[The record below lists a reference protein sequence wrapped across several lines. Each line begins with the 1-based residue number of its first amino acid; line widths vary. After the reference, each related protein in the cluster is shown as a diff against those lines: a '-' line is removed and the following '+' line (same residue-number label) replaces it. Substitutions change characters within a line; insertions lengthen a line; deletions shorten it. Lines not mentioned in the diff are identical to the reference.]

1 MRLEGLTEQEIRER
15 ALFLE
20 ELTARGMRQAVRAV
34 TAELDAETVVLTAAS
49 LPGSGVWRAL
59 QAVFGVWQRF
69 VNDNI
74 MPYLTQ
80 EWRDAG
86 ARIAE
91 EIRVEWPDWELPNRG
106 GDLPFESLRHAE
118 NHMIGLSTEL
128 WENARAALTEGFEAG
143 ESVQQLAV
151 RVRGAVDVTEARARA
166 AARTELA
173 RAANAGTYDTI
184 VAAGFTG
191 RKEWVA
197 TEDSRTRPD
206 HREADGQRVPIGGMF
221 TVGGNLARYPAD
233 RMLPPNESVN
243 CRCVAVYDVDD
254 EAIVAS
260 LQQFHLPGKHD
271 QKSHGNRT
279 KKTGPAG
286 TRPSAASQPRAGR
299 SFRERLDTA
308 AQGAEALA
316 LVPAGLPKRGSL
328 LRAERAALRDYES
341 ANFAAINSYLRRGG
355 EPAATGQGRTVAQ
368 INAAMDKSPLS
379 ADVVGYRGMQQA
391 TLLFGDRLDGDL
403 TGFQWRD
410 PAYSSLSASAAV
422 ARSFTQGSFG
432 GDNERVLFRVLVPEG
447 TRALQ
452 VSGMGLGEQAEIL
465 GEAGLRF
472 RVVADRGY
480 SPAGIRELDV
490 EVVRG

>member
-1 MRLEGLTEQEIRER
+1 MRLEGLTEQEILER

-59 QAVFGVWQRF
+59 QAMFGVWRRF
-69 VNDNI
+69 VNDNV

-118 NHMIGLSTEL
+118 NHMVGLSTEL

-206 HREADGQRVPIGGMF
+206 HAEADGQRVPIGGMF
-221 TVGGNLARYPAD
+221 AVGGNLARYPAD
-233 RMLPPNESVN
+233 RMLPPGEAIN

-271 QKSHGNRT
+271 QKSHGNRKGKVKAPSKGLGRALGKDPVKPPDFRDISPADAIEEYGYT
-279 KKTGPAG
+279 DPTTETGDALYAYSTEFGYQTINDKLRGLPERQYSEDFTSEQVDNVVPLIDGAMR
-286 TRPSAASQPRAGR
+286 TFADDINLYRRTSPR
-299 SFRERLDTA
+299 SFGMKYDDDPGTMVGKTFQDLGYMSTTVNPANSALDGFVHLTIKAPRGAKGVYIERVSEFPFEQEML
-308 AQGAEALA
+308 LA
-316 LVPAGLPKRGSL
+316 RGSRYRIVSAKKEDVEWRL
-328 LRAERAALRDYES
+328 VAE
-341 ANFAAINSYLRRGG
+341 I
-355 EPAATGQGRTVAQ
+355 
-368 INAAMDKSPLS
+368 
-379 ADVVGYRGMQQA
+379 VVGR
-391 TLLFGDRLDGDL
+391 
-403 TGFQWRD
+403 
-410 PAYSSLSASAAV
+410 
-422 ARSFTQGSFG
+422 
-432 GDNERVLFRVLVPEG
+432 
-447 TRALQ
+447 
-452 VSGMGLGEQAEIL
+452 
-465 GEAGLRF
+465 
-472 RVVADRGY
+472 
-480 SPAGIRELDV
+480 
-490 EVVRG
+490 